1 MKLKYESQ
9 HTRGVDVLIRFKV
22 VMMNDD
28 VEERLKA
35 GKRPIFKDNT
45 GTYIEVKLKHLKGIT
60 LDEVDSTH
68 VVDMV
73 VDFVWYDYN
82 GFVGYYIVARVA
94 KPPATSSPMK
104 PPTPAVKPPT
114 CMMPQLMLVKKG
126 LADCVSDLIMEY
138 AGNGYL
144 KEFNEYPDLRKFIKY
159 SRPDNIIRLSL
170 AGHTLGRIVW
180 GKVEPLSDPHNG
192 VIYMKVPDPDYNK
205 LQKDK
210 INIEYT
216 YRGPNKVFNGSGVIE
231 DVKQTCVKI
240 NGYWLKK
247 ELLENI

>member
-60 LDEVDSTH
+60 LEEVDSIH

-82 GFVGYYIVARVA
+82 GFVGYYIVATVV
-94 KPPATSSPMK
+94 
-104 PPTPAVKPPT
+104 PTPAVKPPT

-180 GKVEPLSDPHNG
+180 GKVEPLSAP
-192 VIYMKVPDPDYNK
+192 P
-205 LQKDK
+205 
-210 INIEYT
+210 
-216 YRGPNKVFNGSGVIE
+216 
-231 DVKQTCVKI
+231 
-240 NGYWLKK
+240 
-247 ELLENI
+247 